1 MSSIARPDLSTRP
14 LQTTC
19 EHTVNAKPEEVYAAW
34 TKRFDTWFAQAGTL
48 AMVPEPG
55 RPYFFYNR
63 NEWGRHPHYGRFLD
77 VKENQ
82 LIEMTWMTGNGT
94 AEGTEGAETVLRI
107 ELVPKGWATEVR
119 LTHSG
124 FVSEKSRDGHKE
136 GRCLPLVGRG
146 GLPSLLSSTGAS
158 VVACRALRATPPKSS
173 K

>member
-1 MSSIARPDLSTRP
+1 VSSIPRPDLSARP
-14 LQTTC
+14 LQMAC
-19 EHTVNAKPEEVYAAW
+19 EYTVNARPEEVYAAW

-63 NEWGRHPHYGRFLD
+63 DDWGRHPHYGRFLD
-77 VKENQ
+77 AKENQ
-82 LIEMTWMTGNGT
+82 LVEMTWMTGNGT

-107 ELVPKGWATEVR
+107 ELVPKGGATEVR

-136 GRCLPLVGRG
+136 NWPLA
-146 GLPSLLSSTGAS
+146 LKILDDALS
-158 VVACRALRATPPKSS
+158 
-173 K
+173 

>member
-1 MSSIARPDLSTRP
+1 MSSIPRPDLSARP
-14 LQTTC
+14 LQMTC
-19 EHTVNAKPEEVYAAW
+19 EYTVNARPEEVYAAW

-63 NEWGRHPHYGRFLD
+63 DDWGRHPHYGRFLD

-94 AEGTEGAETVLRI
+94 SEGTEGAETILRI
-107 ELVPKGWATEVR
+107 ELVSKGGATDVR

-136 GRCLPLVGRG
+136 NWPLA
-146 GLPSLLSSTGAS
+146 LKILDEALS
-158 VVACRALRATPPKSS
+158 
-173 K
+173 